1 MEYNIKKAL
10 EEIQAEEIITKSFFT
25 SIKNVYKPSELLHMK
40 KEIMKKLKMSLE
52 EINNLPFHKF
62 EHYYNKLRQ
71 AKT

>member
-40 KEIMKKLKMSLE
+40 NEIMEKLKMSLE
-52 EINNLPFHKF
+52 EVNELPFYKF
-62 EHYYNKLRQ
+62 EYLYKKLQ
-71 AKT
+71 NY